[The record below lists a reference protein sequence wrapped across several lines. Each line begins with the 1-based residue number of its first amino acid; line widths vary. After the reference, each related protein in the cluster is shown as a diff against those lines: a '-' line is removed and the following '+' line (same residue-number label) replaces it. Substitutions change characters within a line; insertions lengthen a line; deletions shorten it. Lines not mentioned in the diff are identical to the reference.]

1 MGPIQRVR
9 GVLVANVWF
18 NYMGLEVEALVIPE
32 DGIPYCEAYQCVDP
46 ITGDSFD
53 YTEALDAQIARRA
66 IEEFR
71 RESLRA

>member
-1 MGPIQRVR
+1 MGPLQWVR

-18 NYMGLEVEALVIPE
+18 THMGLEVEALVIPE

-46 ITGDSFD
+46 ITGESFD
-53 YTEALDAQIARRA
+53 YTEAMDVQIARRA
-66 IEEFR
+66 IEEYR

>member
-1 MGPIQRVR
+1 MGTLQRVR

-46 ITGDSFD
+46 ITGESFD
-53 YTEALDAQIARRA
+53 YTEAMDLQIARRA
-66 IEEFR
+66 IEEYR

>member
-1 MGPIQRVR
+1 MGPLQRVR

-46 ITGDSFD
+46 ITGESFD
-53 YTEALDAQIARRA
+53 YTEAMDVQIARRA